1 MQSIEFFFLNVLH
14 SFSLYGS
21 LEDEDVFME
30 MQKKIQH
37 SSFKNREKKST
48 ETELLRPFSLKS
60 NACPKAILCVN
71 SYTCKS

>member
-30 MQKKIQH
+30 MQKKYNTVHLKIER
-37 SSFKNREKKST
+37 KNLQRQN
-48 ETELLRPFSLKS
+48 F
-60 NACPKAILCVN
+60 
-71 SYTCKS
+71 